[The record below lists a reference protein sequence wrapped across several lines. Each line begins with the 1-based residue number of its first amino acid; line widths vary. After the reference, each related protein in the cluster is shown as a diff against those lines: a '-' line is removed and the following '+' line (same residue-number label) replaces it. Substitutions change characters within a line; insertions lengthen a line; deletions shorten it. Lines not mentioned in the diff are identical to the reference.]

1 MWFLVISHFTLP
13 PIHDRFNEGIFTEI
27 SRPGTNAT
35 TITTLG
41 VDINVPPPKQQ
52 VGRLIVSASG
62 EIIKREMRYTYRS
75 FQVGNVQTDRMA
87 KVSAVD
93 P

>member
-1 MWFLVISHFTLP
+1 MISHFTLP
-13 PIHDRFNEGIFTEI
+13 PIHDRFDQGIFTEI
-27 SRPGTNAT
+27 SRPGANPT

-62 EIIKREMRYTYRS
+62 EIKREMRVTYRS